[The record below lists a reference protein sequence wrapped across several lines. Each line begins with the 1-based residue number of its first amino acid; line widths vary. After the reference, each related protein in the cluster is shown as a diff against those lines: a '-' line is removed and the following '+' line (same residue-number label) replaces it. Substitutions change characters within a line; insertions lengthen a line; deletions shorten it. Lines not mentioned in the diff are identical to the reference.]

1 MQFTP
6 EPDQYVYFRFMK
18 KRGSVMVVVNTS
30 EETKEL
36 KLDRY
41 QERLDG
47 FIGGIDVVTGKD
59 SRFDENLKLEP
70 MSIKI
75 LELVPVKI
83 EEEKN

>member
-1 MQFTP
+1 
-6 EPDQYVYFRFMK
+6 MK

-36 KLDRY
+36 KLERY